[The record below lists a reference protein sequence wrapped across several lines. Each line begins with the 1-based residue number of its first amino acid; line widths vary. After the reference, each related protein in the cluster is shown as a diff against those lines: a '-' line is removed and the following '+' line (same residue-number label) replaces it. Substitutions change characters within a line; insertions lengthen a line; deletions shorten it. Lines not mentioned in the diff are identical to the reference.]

1 MIRVDKPSYIDF
13 SHGEI
18 INDCTNNMRLGPRLN
33 NILASKTTIENESE
47 NYDKLATEG
56 ELSLICEHVRVSGG
70 ATKDDM
76 VWLYDTK
83 FVQDGGRK
91 YYDKI
96 MLLPKN
102 GICPMCGKRT
112 VSTLDHYLPKTKYP
126 TYAVTAFNLL
136 PSCFECNNAKKTK
149 AIASREDETIHP
161 YYDDFN
167 DETWIKAIIIEEFPI
182 GFNFAVYKPDPWTD
196 EKFRRAK
203 NHFDTFKLNKLYSS
217 HAADNFSPYKIQ
229 LKRLYNRGGEEAIKE
244 DLEDRIVSHKEI
256 RLNSWEAAMY
266 TALLNNIWF
275 FETYMPT
282 EVGWLE

>member
-1 MIRVDKPSYIDF
+1 MIRVNKPDYTDYKQ
-13 SHGEI
+13 GEVV
-18 INDCTNNMRLGPRLN
+18 DACTENMRPGTRLS
-33 NILASKTTIENESE
+33 NIKASKSTIEHESLE
-47 NYDKLATEG
+47 YDELATHG
-56 ELSLICEHVRVSGG
+56 KLSSISTHELVSGG

-91 YYDKI
+91 FYDKI

-136 PSCFECNNAKKTK
+136 PSCSDCNKAKQTK
-149 AIASREDETIHP
+149 IITSREEETIHP

-167 DETWIKAIIIEEFPI
+167 DEVWIKANIIEEFPI
-182 GFNFAVYKPDPWTD
+182 GFNFNVYKPASWTD
-196 EKFRRAK
+196 EKFKRAV
-203 NHFDTFKLNKLYSS
+203 NHFDTFHLNALYSS
-217 HAADNFSPYKIQ
+217 HAADRFAPYKIQ
-229 LKRLYNRGGEEAIKE
+229 LKRLYSRGGEKAIKE
-244 DLEDRIVSHKEI
+244 DIEDRSESNKEI

-266 TALLNNIWF
+266 TALLSSSWF
-275 FETYMPT
+275 FETYIPT
-282 EVGWLE
+282 EIK